1 MVFGPNDSP
10 LAGRAGKAVTGRV
23 IGDRLQAEAETSV
36 SLKVNAL
43 PGRGGGG
50 GRVCAFE
57 GPGRDPCITERLH
70 TVKQVRCG

>member
-23 IGDRLQAEAETSV
+23 IGERLVAEAETSV

-43 PGRGGGG
+43 PGIFVVYKSASIFVPAFTCKDQMLNGTIT
-50 GRVCAFE
+50 RV
-57 GPGRDPCITERLH
+57 
-70 TVKQVRCG
+70 